1 MPHTEERKKWQEWR
15 NKMDELD
22 RLEEEKYR
30 PTESR
35 NPKVLT
41 VVFVVMLIAIMLVS
55 MCMSLDIL
63 KDLLFGL

>member
-1 MPHTEERKKWQEWR
+1 
-15 NKMDELD
+15 MDELD